1 MWPAAHRAAAML
13 AAKARIHVLQP
24 LTSWD
29 TDTPEWEK
37 QGACL
42 LLRKAPGTLLLTSR
56 KGTVK
61 VLGWPGLGS
70 REE

>member
-1 MWPAAHRAAAML
+1 ML
-13 AAKARIHVLQP
+13 AAKARTQVLQP

-29 TDTPEWEK
+29 TDTRVGEA
-37 QGACL
+37 GACL
-42 LLRKAPGTLLLTSR
+42 LLQKAPRTLLLTSR

>member
-1 MWPAAHRAAAML
+1 ML
-13 AAKARIHVLQP
+13 AAKERTHVLQP

-29 TDTPEWEK
+29 VDTCWG
-37 QGACL
+37 GAAGPPSPL
-42 LLRKAPGTLLLTSR
+42 KAPGTVLLTSR

-70 REE
+70 REG